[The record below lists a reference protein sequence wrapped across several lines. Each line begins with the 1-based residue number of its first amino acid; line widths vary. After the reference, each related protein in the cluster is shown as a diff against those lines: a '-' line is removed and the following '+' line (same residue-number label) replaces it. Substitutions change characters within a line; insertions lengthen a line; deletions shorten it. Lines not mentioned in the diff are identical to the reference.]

1 MITMM
6 NFIFVLLYKVFKYI
20 LHVQTEQKQ
29 QRQIANN
36 YKNNNNEKGE
46 RQLGTNGS

>member
-1 MITMM
+1 M
-6 NFIFVLLYKVFKYI
+6 NFIFELLYKVFKGT
-20 LHVQTEQKQ
+20 LHVQ

-46 RQLGTNGS
+46 AIGDEWIIDLKQI